1 MRLRDVKDL
10 QDVPSILEASEL
22 LVSYHGEN
30 SVHNLYDYV
39 RRHQEKV
46 LLILDGYDEYVYSS
60 RNESPV
66 FQIWKKSQLRDCC
79 VVITSREM
87 GAETLISF
95 SDALFKID
103 GFNDE
108 RQEEF
113 ARRFLKNDE
122 DVEEFLKYLEKHDLR
137 KLAQIPLLLLILCL
151 LWTNTTREE
160 LPKERADVFAL
171 SIQTLFDH
179 MSEKQSAESVSA
191 KDYSA
196 ELYALGHLAF
206 EALLQGQLYFP
217 VSQLPA
223 GYSLI
228 ERLIDVG
235 LFQVLNMASL
245 NPEKGVY
252 FINKSLQAYL
262 AACFLKEELLSGKVE
277 SDSLVRVESIEMISK
292 VGEVLE
298 FACELS
304 EEAARMILSHLEMV
318 AKKETSVAVSH
329 FIGNG
334 NIMN

>member
-1 MRLRDVKDL
+1 MLWSDGA
-10 QDVPSILEASEL
+10 I
-22 LVSYHGEN
+22 
-30 SVHNLYDYV
+30 SVDNLYNYV

-46 LLILDGYDEYVYSS
+46 LLILDGFDEYVYLS

-66 FQIWKKSQLRDCC
+66 LQIWEKNQLRDCC
-79 VVITSREM
+79 VVITSWELR
-87 GAETLISF
+87 AETLISF

-108 RQEEF
+108 HQQEI
-113 ARRFLKNDE
+113 ARRFLKDDE

-137 KLAQIPLLLLILCL
+137 KLAQIPLLLVMLCL
-151 LWTNTTREE
+151 LWTKTTREE
-160 LPKERADVFAL
+160 LPKERADIFARF
-171 SIQTLFDH
+171 IETLFDH
-179 MSEKQSAESVSA
+179 MSEKQNAESVSA
-191 KDYSA
+191 KDYSV
-196 ELYALGHLAF
+196 ELYALGRLAF

-217 VSQLPA
+217 VSQLPT
-223 GYSLI
+223 YSLI
-228 ERLIDVG
+228 ERLIEVG
-235 LFQVLNMASL
+235 LFRVFNMASL

-277 SDSLVRVESIEMISK
+277 SNSLVRVESIEMISK

-304 EEAARMILSHLEMV
+304 EEAARKILSHLEVV
-318 AKKETSVAVSH
+318 AEKETSVAVSH

-334 NIMN
+334 NIIFCNLRK

>member
-1 MRLRDVKDL
+1 MRLRDVGNL
-10 QDVPSILEASEL
+10 QDVPSILGASEL
-22 LVSYHGEN
+22 LCSDGTVS
-30 SVHNLYDYV
+30 VDNLYNYV

-46 LLILDGYDEYVYSS
+46 LLILDGFDEYVYLS

-66 FQIWKKSQLRDCC
+66 LQIWKKSQLLDCC

-108 RQEEF
+108 RQKEF
-113 ARRFLKNDE
+113 ASRFLKDDK
-122 DVEEFLKYLEKHDLR
+122 DVEEFLKYLEEHDLR
-137 KLAQIPLLLLILCL
+137 KLAQIPLLLVMLCL
-151 LWTNTTREE
+151 LWTKTTREE
-160 LPKERADVFAL
+160 LPKERADVFARF
-171 SIQTLFDH
+171 IQTLFDH
-179 MSEKQSAESVSA
+179 MSKKQSAESVSA
-191 KDYSA
+191 KDYSD
-196 ELYALGHLAF
+196 ELYALGRLAF

-228 ERLIDVG
+228 ERLIEVG
-235 LFQVLNMASL
+235 LFQILNMASL

-277 SDSLVRVESIEMISK
+277 SNSLVRVESIEMISK

-304 EEAARMILSHLEMV
+304 EEAARKILSHLEMV
-318 AKKETSVAVSH
+318 AEKETSVAVFH

-334 NIMN
+334 NIIN

>member
-1 MRLRDVKDL
+1 MRLRDVSDL
-10 QDVPSILEASEL
+10 QDVPSILGASEL
-22 LVSYHGEN
+22 LSSDGAI
-30 SVHNLYDYV
+30 SVDNLYNYIL
-39 RRHQEKV
+39 RHQEKV
-46 LLILDGYDEYVYSS
+46 LLILDGFDEYVYLS

-66 FQIWKKSQLRDCC
+66 LQIWKKSQLLDCC

-137 KLAQIPLLLLILCL
+137 KLAQIPLLLLMLCL
-151 LWTNTTREE
+151 LWTKTTREE
-160 LPKERADVFAL
+160 LPKERGDVFAL
-171 SIQTLFDH
+171 FIQTLFDH

-217 VSQLPA
+217 VSHVQLPS
-223 GYSLI
+223 YSWIVRLI
-228 ERLIDVG
+228 EVG
-235 LFQVLNMASL
+235 LFQVLNIASFSPK
-245 NPEKGVY
+245 NGVY

-304 EEAARMILSHLEMV
+304 EEAARKILSHLEMV
-318 AKKETSVAVSH
+318 AEKESSVAVSH

-334 NIMN
+334 NIIN